1 MIVSHNELVAAV
13 NKAFLGMRRSCGE
26 ADVIANM
33 VADLQ
38 MVGLDGVRHFNNAS
52 SFMGLE
58 DDCPV
63 DIKVTSDNTIEVDLH
78 KCSLACHLPVIMD
91 YAIEKM
97 VGVKALKIELHNCH
111 NRWLAYSEL
120 VKLAAKGIAC
130 VAKWDNGTDPK
141 RTLYVL
147 NRGCVAPELF
157 LSDLA
162 LESETYLHDMTIE
175 LSVQDFDLSR
185 LSSGYE
191 THIPSHSLAN
201 AQEQAW
207 QQGIE
212 VDDAEW
218 SALKETATA
227 ILVENSQRS
236 LQGAGE
242 LTTSAS

>member
-52 SFMGLE
+52 SYMGLE

-63 DIKVTSDNTIEVDLH
+63 DINVTSDNTIEVDLH

-91 YAIEKM
+91 YSIEKM
-97 VGVKALKIELHNCH
+97 VGSKTLKIELNNCH

-130 VAKWDNGTDPK
+130 TASWNNGTNPK

-162 LESETYLHDMTIE
+162 LGSDDHLHNMTIE
-175 LSVQDFDLSR
+175 LSINDFDVKR
-185 LSSGYE
+185 LAEGYE
-191 THIPSHSLAN
+191 THIRSQSLAETQEN
-201 AQEQAW
+201 AW
-207 QQGIE
+207 SQGIE

-218 SALKETATA
+218 SSLKETATA

-242 LTTSAS
+242 LVAS

>member
-52 SFMGLE
+52 NYMGLE

-63 DIKVTSDNTIEVDLH
+63 DIAVTSDNTIEVDLH

-91 YAIEKM
+91 YSIEKM
-97 VGVKALKIELHNCH
+97 IGSKTLKIELRNCH

-130 VAKWDNGTDPK
+130 TASWSNGTNPK

-147 NRGCVAPELF
+147 NRGCIAPELF
-157 LSDLA
+157 LSDLV
-162 LESETYLHDMTIE
+162 LGSGDHLHDMTIE
-175 LSVQDFDLSR
+175 LSINDFDVKR
-185 LSSGYE
+185 LAEGYD
-191 THIPSHSLAN
+191 THIQSQDLAATQEN
-201 AQEQAW
+201 AW
-207 QQGIE
+207 NHGIE

-218 SALKETATA
+218 GSLKETATA

-242 LTTSAS
+242 LMAS